1 MIISRILDMFFGI
14 PTLMLAIAL
23 SGMLGAGIINPILAI
38 SIVNIPFFARLI
50 RGPALAEKVK
60 PYVESGVSIGARTP
74 RLMFTYILPNVIP
87 VAIVQSTL
95 SISYAILIEASLGFV
110 GLGVQPPTPSLGSML
125 SEGRTFLE
133 LAPWYSIF
141 PGLTIMIMVLAFNL
155 AGDGLR
161 DALDPTIRGQR

>member
-1 MIISRILDMFFGI
+1 
-14 PTLMLAIAL
+14 
-23 SGMLGAGIINPILAI
+23 
-38 SIVNIPFFARLI
+38 
-50 RGPALAEKVK
+50 
-60 PYVESGVSIGARTP
+60 
-74 RLMFTYILPNVIP
+74 MFTYILPNVIP